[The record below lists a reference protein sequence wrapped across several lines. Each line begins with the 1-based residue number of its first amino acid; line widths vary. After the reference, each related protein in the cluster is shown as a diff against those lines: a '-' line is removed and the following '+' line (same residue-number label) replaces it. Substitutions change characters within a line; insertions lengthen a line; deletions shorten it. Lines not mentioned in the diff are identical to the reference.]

1 MWTTVYRILVLIICT
16 VSASILCLNNYVL
29 LDKIS
34 NTNDESNKQIYEE
47 NINVNV
53 INSGITKVREMRV
66 TGYLSTG
73 KKTALGEKVIT
84 GKTAA
89 VSRNCIDLLGEKVYI
104 QGIGIRYINDLTAEW
119 LDDKYGIC
127 TLDIA
132 VPNKSSANKIGHKTR
147 TVVHIK

>member
-29 LDKIS
+29 LDEIR
-34 NTNDESNKQIYEE
+34 NTNNESNKQIYEE

-66 TGYLSTG
+66 TGYLPTNN
-73 KKTALGEKVIT
+73 KTALGEKVIT

-147 TVVHIK
+147 TVVHID

>member
-1 MWTTVYRILVLIICT
+1 MWTTIYRILVLIICAI
-16 VSASILCLNNYVL
+16 SASILCLNNYIL
-29 LDKIS
+29 LDEIH
-34 NTNDESNKQIYEE
+34 NTNNESDKQIYEE
-47 NINVNV
+47 NININV
-53 INSGITKVREMRV
+53 TNSGITKVREMRV
-66 TGYLSTG
+66 AGYLPTG
-73 KKTALGEKVIT
+73 NKTALGEKVIT

-89 VSRNCIDLLGEKVYI
+89 VSRNCIDLLGETVYI

-132 VPNKSSANKIGHKTR
+132 VPNKSSANKIGNKTR

>member
-1 MWTTVYRILVLIICT
+1 MWTTIYRLLMLSICISSLLVLYSSNYISKVKT
-16 VSASILCLNNYVL
+16 ENMTNSI
-29 LDKIS
+29 DKI
-34 NTNDESNKQIYEE
+34 NYEE

-66 TGYLSTG
+66 TGYLPTG

-147 TVVHIK
+147 TVVHID